1 MRSEFCIQQPK
12 PAQNVSTFYFPN
24 CDQIKCNEEVIIV
37 RIHILSYNLFLNLTF
52 RRPKFFGQEVPTSN
66 TAHRC
71 SNDNSFSGGL
81 MMMEAGKSLANFS
94 CYLLSKLWWEMQLL
108 IQFAKEQN
116 IVDFCSICIHLDKIL
131 RLKYFSVRK
140 KRLQRYDL
148 SLPKRASLRV
158 KIATSIVV

>member
-1 MRSEFCIQQPK
+1 MIDGSRKIFG
-12 PAQNVSTFYFPN
+12 
-24 CDQIKCNEEVIIV
+24 
-37 RIHILSYNLFLNLTF
+37 
-52 RRPKFFGQEVPTSN
+52 KFQ
-66 TAHRC
+66 
-71 SNDNSFSGGL
+71 
-81 MMMEAGKSLANFS
+81 
-94 CYLLSKLWWEMQLL
+94 LLSSFQTVMRNAVINPICK
-108 IQFAKEQN
+108 KKQN